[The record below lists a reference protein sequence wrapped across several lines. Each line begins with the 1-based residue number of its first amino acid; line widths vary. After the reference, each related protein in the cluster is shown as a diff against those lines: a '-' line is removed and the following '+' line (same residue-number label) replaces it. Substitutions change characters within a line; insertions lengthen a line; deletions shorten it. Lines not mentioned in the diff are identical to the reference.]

1 MTNWERQEI
10 AKELKKEL
18 ASAKR
23 SHKRYEKKI
32 AKRHEDELG
41 YIIHRLDGVS
51 ETLLKSDCKVA
62 DDARKIL
69 EHLMTIIPATIKDL
83 QWDKETTVT
92 GQSLSFQHDLE
103 NQIKELI
110 DLEKKEFLTGSK

>member
-10 AKELKKEL
+10 AKELKQEL

-41 YIIHRLDGVS
+41 YITHRLNGVNK
-51 ETLLKSDCKVA
+51 TLLESDCKVA
-62 DDARKIL
+62 DEARNIL
-69 EHLMTIIPATIKDL
+69 EHLLTIIPATIKDL

-92 GQSLSFQHDLE
+92 GQNWSFQHDLE
-103 NQIKELI
+103 NQIKEL
-110 DLEKKEFLTGSK
+110 EEPATEGVA